1 MSHIQ
6 ELNPNLFRWSEF
18 SDEKQLNFNGYYL
31 VNREEAVIIDP
42 SDLSDEGISELKGRV
57 ADHAGNPL
65 KAVLLTNVHHDRA
78 SLKFKETFHI
88 PIYVHE
94 NDKDLMDFTPDH
106 TFKDDEILFCGLKVI
121 HLKEQKSPGE
131 SAFLLEDRNQLFIGD
146 ALIGK
151 TPGKLNLLPPEKYK
165 DIQKAREALKV
176 LKSLNF
182 DDLLLGDGEPIQGGA
197 KKALEAFL
205 ND

>member
-1 MSHIQ
+1 MPYLQ

-31 VNREEAVIIDP
+31 VNREESVIIDP
-42 SDLSDEGISELKGRV
+42 PDLSNDGMSELKKRI
-57 ADHAGNPL
+57 ADHARSPL
-65 KAVLLTNVHHDRA
+65 KAVLLTNAHHDRA

-94 NDKDLMDFTPDH
+94 NDKDLLDFTPDH
-106 TFKDDEILFCGLKVI
+106 TFKDGEILFCGLKVI

-131 SAFLLEDRNQLFIGD
+131 SAFLLEDQ
-146 ALIGK
+146 K
-151 TPGKLNLLPPEKYK
+151 KL
-165 DIQKAREALKV
+165 
-176 LKSLNF
+176 
-182 DDLLLGDGEPIQGGA
+182 
-197 KKALEAFL
+197 LEAFF

>member
-1 MSHIQ
+1 MSYLQ

-31 VNREEAVIIDP
+31 VNQEESVIIDP
-42 SDLSDEGISELKGRV
+42 PELSDDGMSELKQRV
-57 ADHAGNPL
+57 ADHARSPL

-78 SLKFKETFHI
+78 SLKFKETFDT
-88 PIYVHE
+88 PIYIHE
-94 NDKDLMDFTPDH
+94 NDKALLDFTPDH
-106 TFKDDEILFCGLKVI
+106 TFKGDEILFCGLKVI

-131 SAFLLEDRNQLFIGD
+131 SAFFLEEQKQLFVGD

-151 TPGKLNLLPPEKYK
+151 TPGKLNLLPPDKYK
-165 DIQKAREALKV
+165 DSHKTKEALKV
-176 LKSLNF
+176 LKSYDF

-197 KKALEAFL
+197 NKLLEAFFK
-205 ND
+205 D

>member
-1 MSHIQ
+1 MSYLK
-6 ELNPNLFRWSEF
+6 ELSPNLFSWSEF

-31 VNREEAVIIDP
+31 INREESVIIDP
-42 SDLSDEGISELKGRV
+42 PDLSDDGMTELKQRV

-88 PIYVHE
+88 PIYIHE
-94 NDKDLMDFTPDH
+94 NDKDLLEFTPDH
-106 TFKDDEILFCGLKVI
+106 TFKGEELLFCGLKVI
-121 HLKEQKSPGE
+121 HLKDQKSPGE
-131 SAFLLEDRNQLFIGD
+131 SAFLLEDQKQLFVGD

-151 TPGKLNLLPPEKYK
+151 TKGKLNLLPPEKYK
-165 DIQKAREALKV
+165 DIHKAKEALKV
-176 LKSLNF
+176 LQSLNI

-197 KKALEAFL
+197 KKLVETFL
-205 ND
+205 KD

>member
-1 MSHIQ
+1 MSYLK
-6 ELNPNLFRWSEF
+6 ELNPGLFRWSEF

-42 SDLSDEGISELKGRV
+42 PDLNDEGLSELKERI
-57 ADHAGNPL
+57 AEHAGSPL

-78 SLKFKETFHI
+78 SLKFKETFDI

-94 NDKDLMDFTPDH
+94 NDKDLLDFTPDH
-106 TFKDDEILFCGLKVI
+106 TFKDAEIFFCGLKVI

-131 SAFLLEDRNQLFIGD
+131 SAFLLEDQKKLFVGD

-165 DIQKAREALKV
+165 DIQKAKEALKV
-176 LKSLNF
+176 LTSYDF

-197 KKALEAFL
+197 KKLLEAFL

>member
-1 MSHIQ
+1 MSYLK
-6 ELNPNLFRWSEF
+6 ELNPGLFRWSEF

-42 SDLSDEGISELKGRV
+42 PDLNDEGLNELKERI
-57 ADHAGNPL
+57 AEHAGSPL

-78 SLKFKETFHI
+78 SLKFKETFDI

-94 NDKDLMDFTPDH
+94 NDKDLLDFTPDH
-106 TFKDDEILFCGLKVI
+106 TFKDAEILFCGLKVI

-131 SAFLLEDRNQLFIGD
+131 SAFLLEDQKKLFVGD

-151 TPGKLNLLPPEKYK
+151 NPGKLNLLPPEKYK
-165 DIQKAREALKV
+165 DIQKAKEALKV
-176 LKSLNF
+176 LTSYDF

-197 KKALEAFL
+197 KKLLEAFL

>member
-1 MSHIQ
+1 MSYLQ
-6 ELNPNLFRWSEF
+6 ELNSGLFRWSEF

-31 VNREEAVIIDP
+31 VHREEAVIIDP
-42 SDLSDEGISELKGRV
+42 PDLSDEGMSELKERV
-57 ADHAGNPL
+57 AEHAGSPL

-88 PIYVHE
+88 PIYIHE
-94 NDKDLMDFTPDH
+94 NDKDLLDFTPDH
-106 TFKDDEILFCGLKVI
+106 TFKGDEILYCGLKVI

-131 SAFLLEDRNQLFIGD
+131 SAFLLEDQKKLFVGD

-165 DIQKAREALKV
+165 DIDKAKEALKV
-176 LKSLNF
+176 LKSGDF
-182 DDLLLGDGEPIQGGA
+182 DDLLLGDGEPIQGDA
-197 KKALEAFL
+197 KKLLEAFF